1 MLELIEY
8 THMLRVTKTFV
19 KRNVEVLTALVPRR
33 IPVVRISPPARL
45 LVGLS
50 VLRDLDLTFI
60 FQSGYMTLNKLSSLT
75 LHWLVLAVTIL
86 PIRKMLQFVAEE

>member
-19 KRNVEVLTALVPRR
+19 KRNVEVLTAHPCAETHSFCMNLA
-33 IPVVRISPPARL
+33 PARL
-45 LVGLS
+45 PVGLS

-60 FQSGYMTLNKLSSLT
+60 FQLG
-75 LHWLVLAVTIL
+75 
-86 PIRKMLQFVAEE
+86 